1 MNDKL
6 DSTCISEFQVVRSM
20 EIRKFFET
28 GGMVPEENPWENF
41 PN

>member
-1 MNDKL
+1 
-6 DSTCISEFQVVRSM
+6 M

-41 PN
+41 PNWWKARNLKKILTLL